1 MVQVAIQIGYNE
13 RLYDKWCWDNLGEKK
28 KGHLILQKATQGET
42 LKKLQIN
49 LKKIQ
54 NNIFITTEYENV
66 S

>member
-42 LKKLQIN
+42 LKKL
-49 LKKIQ
+49 
-54 NNIFITTEYENV
+54 
-66 S
+66 